1 MNTAILSRKVD
12 SGGVD
17 EARLKPALYKLR
29 STRFGPSTLA
39 DITKRKHDEYASK
52 LLLKDIHPTA
62 FSLPCSIHYHNQ
74 NFFLWSFFSAKKNT
88 TVVQEKNHITL
99 RAWLVLEFRCSMM
112 TLHNR
117 KFLPGFECVLVFLR
131 LMHVLFS
138 HFIPLE
144 KILLDAQC
152 RGRMV

>member
-1 MNTAILSRKVD
+1 MDFSKRTAILSQKGD
-12 SGGVD
+12 SAGTE
-17 EARLKPALYKLR
+17 EARLKSALYKLR

-62 FSLPCSIHYHNQ
+62 FSLPCSIQYRNH
-74 NFFLWSFFSAKKNT
+74 NFFVVFFQLKNNT

-99 RAWLVLEFRCSMM
+99 RVWLVLEFRCSMM

-117 KFLPGFECVLVFLR
+117 KFLPGFECVLVFFAFDACLAQ
-131 LMHVLFS
+131 LFYTG
-138 HFIPLE
+138 P
-144 KILLDAQC
+144 
-152 RGRMV
+152 